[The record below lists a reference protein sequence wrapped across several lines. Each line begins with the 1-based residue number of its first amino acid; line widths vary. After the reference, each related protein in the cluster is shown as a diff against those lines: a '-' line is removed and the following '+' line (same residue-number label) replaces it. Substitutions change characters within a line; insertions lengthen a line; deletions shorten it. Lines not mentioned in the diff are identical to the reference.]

1 MNKSIEEKIAAL
13 QKQIEELKLES
24 EEGYAKTVIEA
35 GPILVAQKAEVTIP
49 FRFRI
54 IEMPKLADYGLPY
67 SKVKGDIDTSKVEPK
82 EIDGGIVVSAA
93 DKNWAVY
100 EMMLLPTVDDST
112 RIFKIKGLQCTIENP
127 IKNQYKKISLTV
139 NKNVDEEFLLVF
151 YKKNMSHVLCF
162 QGLLDFLTGKP
173 DENDVFHLIC
183 DAQGPKEYTILRLV
197 EPARFVEK

>member
-1 MNKSIEEKIAAL
+1 MNKTPEEA
-13 QKQIEELKLES
+13 

-35 GPILVAQKAEVTIP
+35 GPILVAQKAKVTIP
-49 FRFRI
+49 FRLRI

-82 EIDGGIVVSAA
+82 EIDGGIIVSAA

-100 EMMLLPTVDDST
+100 EMMFLPTTDDSL
-112 RIFKIKGLQCTIENP
+112 RVFKIKGLQCTIENP

-151 YKKNMSHVLCF
+151 YKKSMSHVLCF
-162 QGLLDFLTGKP
+162 QGLLDFLNTKP
-173 DENDVFHLIC
+173 DENDIFHLKC
-183 DAQGPKEYTILRLV
+183 DSEGPKEYTLLRLV
-197 EPARFVEK
+197 QPCRFVEK

>member
-1 MNKSIEEKIAAL
+1 MTKSVEEG
-13 QKQIEELKLES
+13 Q
-24 EEGYAKTVIEA
+24 EGYAKTVVQA
-35 GPILVAQKAEVTIP
+35 APILVAQKATVTIP

-54 IEMPKLADYGLPY
+54 IEMPKLADYGQPY

-93 DKNWAVY
+93 DKNWTVY
-100 EMMLLPTVDDST
+100 EMMLLPTTDDSV
-112 RIFKIKGLQCTIENP
+112 RIFKVKALECTIENP

-151 YKKNMSHVLCF
+151 YKKSMGHVLCF
-162 QGLLDFLTGKP
+162 QALADFLNSRP

-183 DAQGPKEYTILRLV
+183 DADGPKEFTILRLV
-197 EPARFVEK
+197 EPVRFVEK